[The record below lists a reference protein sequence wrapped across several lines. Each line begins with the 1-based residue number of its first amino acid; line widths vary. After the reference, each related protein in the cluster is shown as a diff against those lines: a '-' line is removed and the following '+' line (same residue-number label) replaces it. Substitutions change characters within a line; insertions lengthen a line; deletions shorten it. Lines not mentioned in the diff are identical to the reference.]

1 MRASLLIPTVLLTLV
16 PSMSVIA
23 QEPPSRVLRI
33 TSEFGEPF
41 SAMNGLIELNDGRLL
56 VSDRR
61 EQAVRLVDLAKERLQ
76 DAARSGRGPLEFN
89 SPGGF
94 YRMRNGEIRMIDQNL
109 RRHLVF
115 SAQGRPLRTE
125 PFAEASTGGV
135 QFSNAGRDPH
145 ELDETGAEYVRPTM
159 SMGRDAA
166 RDSGWVLRRRSTGVD
181 SLLRLRLPESVTN
194 SSGAARVTAIKRF
207 APADG
212 MVTAPDGRIAVV
224 RAEPYR
230 VEWWRGSQRLVQG
243 PVIPYEV
250 LKVTDA
256 DRAEA
261 EKARAQVSMPGG
273 IRVTQSDGN
282 GGQKPLDVTSLV
294 PPMQMADTKP
304 AFDPAQLRVDLQ
316 GRVWVRRYTA
326 PGANHVYDIFDGEG
340 RRVDRVQLPQDSALA
355 GFGKGAV
362 YVVRT
367 DADELLY
374 LGRITY

>member
-1 MRASLLIPTVLLTLV
+1 MRASLLVPTVVLTLV
-16 PSMSVIA
+16 SSPPLFA
-23 QEPPSRVLRI
+23 QEPAPRVLRI

-41 SAMNGLIELNDGRLL
+41 SAMNGLIELTDGRLL
-56 VSDRR
+56 VADRK
-61 EQAVRLVDLAKERLQ
+61 EQAVRVVDLAKARQQ
-76 DAARSGRGPLEFN
+76 DAARTGQGPLEYN

-94 YRMRNGEIRMIDQNL
+94 YRMRNGEIRMIDQTL
-109 RRHLVF
+109 RRYLVF

-125 PFAEASTGGV
+125 PFAEVSSGV
-135 QFSNAGRDPH
+135 RMSNAGGDPH
-145 ELDETGAEYVRPTM
+145 ELDETGAEVVRPTM
-159 SMGRDAA
+159 NMGRDAA
-166 RDSGWVLRRRSTGVD
+166 RDSGWVIRRRGSGVD
-181 SLLRLRLPESVTN
+181 SLMKLRLPESVTN
-194 SSGAARVTAIKRF
+194 SAGGARVTAIKRF

-212 MVTAPDGRIAVV
+212 MATAADGRIAVV

-230 VEWWRGSQRLVQG
+230 VEWWRAAQRLVQG
-243 PVIPYEV
+243 PVIPFDV

-261 EKARAQVSMPGG
+261 EKARAKVSMPGG
-273 IRVTQSDGN
+273 VRVMQSDGN
-282 GGQKPLDVTSLV
+282 GGQKPLDVSSLV

-304 AFDPAQLRVDLQ
+304 AFDPMQLRVDPQ

-326 PGANHVYDIFDGEG
+326 PGADHVYDIFDGEG

-362 YVVRT
+362 YVVRS

>member
-1 MRASLLIPTVLLTLV
+1 MRASLLVPTVLLALV
-16 PSMSVIA
+16 PSLPVIA
-23 QEPPSRVLRI
+23 QEPTPRVLRI

-41 SAMNGLIELNDGRLL
+41 SAMNGLIELTDGRLL

-76 DAARSGRGPLEFN
+76 DAARSGKGPLEYN

-94 YRMRNGEIRMIDQNL
+94 YRMRNGEIRMIDQTL
-109 RRHLVF
+109 RRYLVF

-125 PFAEASTGGV
+125 PFAEVSSGV
-135 QFSNAGRDPH
+135 RMSNAGGDPH
-145 ELDETGAEYVRPTM
+145 ELDETGAEVVRPTM
-159 SMGRDAA
+159 NMGREVAS
-166 RDSGWVLRRRSTGVD
+166 DSGWVIRRYGTSVD
-181 SLLRLRLPESVTN
+181 SLMKLRLPESVTN
-194 SSGAARVTAIKRF
+194 SAGGARVTAIKRF
-207 APADG
+207 SPADG
-212 MVTAPDGRIAVV
+212 MATAADGRIAVV

-230 VEWWRGSQRLVQG
+230 VEWWRGGQRLAQG
-243 PVIPYEV
+243 PVIPYDA

-273 IRVTQSDGN
+273 IRVMQSDGK
-282 GGQKPLDVTSLV
+282 GGQKPVDVGSLV
-294 PPMQMADTKP
+294 PPMQMAETKP
-304 AFDPAQLRVDLQ
+304 AFDPMQLRIDTR

-326 PGANHVYDIFDGEG
+326 PGADHVYDIFEGEG

-355 GFGKGAV
+355 GFGKGVV